1 MGVKKYTQIYIGAQA
16 EKTSAPTTKKDSS
29 KDKSDIEQLK
39 KAIAKRFENPDEV
52 KKAARIIEQLLN
64 S

>member
-1 MGVKKYTQIYIGAQA
+1 MGVKKYTHLYMGAQA
-16 EKTSAPTTKKDSS
+16 EKASAPTKEKSS
-29 KDKSDIEQLK
+29 QDKREIEQLK
-39 KAIAKRFENPDEV
+39 QAIAKKFENPEEL